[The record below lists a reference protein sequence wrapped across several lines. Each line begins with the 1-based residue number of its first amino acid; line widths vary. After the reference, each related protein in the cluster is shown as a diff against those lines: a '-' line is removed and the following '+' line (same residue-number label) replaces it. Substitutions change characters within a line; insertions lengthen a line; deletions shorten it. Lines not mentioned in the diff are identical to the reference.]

1 MILRII
7 AALIFFSGTAIASD
21 VFTTGAFEPSNQ
33 KFDKRQCDDP
43 EKLSPEK
50 RKQCEAFESLS
61 AEQRKVLEEEL
72 NKKEEGIALDGDL
85 NGLATPEVK
94 GKNPASEKGGLDGNK
109 TPSPGRSDVEHEPA
123 PAHYDNKPLFE
134 RYRELVPYQNVDTA
148 LKPFGYDFF
157 SSSEVKL
164 SSRDDIPVP
173 PEYIVGPGDEIKLS
187 LWGRANAQF
196 SLTVDRDGNVVVPQ
210 IGPLR
215 VAGMTY
221 GAMTGFLRSKAEQ
234 IIGTKLSVAMG
245 GLKSFQVFILG
256 EVRRPGSY
264 ALDSFSTVTT
274 ALLAAGGPSEIG
286 SLRNI
291 QLKRKNKVFAEID
304 LYDLLLKGDKSEDRV
319 LESGDVIF
327 VPTAGPL
334 VGIAGNVKRPAI
346 YEMKGRS
353 DLSSVFEVAGGLTPS
368 AYTQHIQ
375 VARIQK
381 NEKHIVVDINDKE
394 LKEASN
400 FLLQDGDLVKV
411 FPVVDRDGNAVYLN
425 GPVKRPGKYEYK
437 PGMRVKDLIKDF
449 EDLTDET
456 HLEYA
461 FIKRL
466 NAPDKK
472 TELIPFSPGRLLA
485 GGSEAD
491 NITLRPQD
499 NIHVF
504 PKSFFKD
511 RSSITVE
518 GEIRKPGA
526 FDFAGKMRV
535 KDAILLAGGLNKD
548 ASLKKGEIIRVEDDK
563 GFATLYF
570 NVEKALS
577 EDPLENVYLKE
588 DDKVIVH
595 SLWEDKWKED
605 VAIQGE
611 VLRPGRYLLTAGMR
625 VSDLVF
631 KAGNL
636 LESAHPEEA
645 ELASH
650 SSADGSTAVEY
661 RKINLRKAFEGDQ
674 AHDLVLK
681 PHDVLFVKKA
691 LDWGKEMYVEING
704 EVAFPGKYIIRKGD
718 HLSSL
723 IERAGG
729 PTDEAYLKGAVFIRE
744 SVKELQQ
751 RQINDAVERLESQL
765 LTRSASAIETAL
777 TPEDAKQKELA
788 TEQMKQLIGKMKDA
802 KAMGRMVVR
811 LEDMDRFK
819 GSVYDIALE
828 GGDKLTIPTRPSS
841 VQVIGSVYNST
852 SFIYEPGQSV
862 SDYITKAGGT
872 TGSAEVGE
880 TFLLKVDGSAKSRR
894 KGGFFFMSSALD
906 PGDTVVVPEKL
917 ERVAWL
923 KETKDFTQILYQ
935 IAVTAG
941 VLIVAF

>member
-7 AALIFFSGTAIASD
+7 AALIFFSGTAVASD
-21 VFTTGAFEPSNQ
+21 VFTTGSFEPSNQ
-33 KFDKRQCDDP
+33 KFEKRQCNDP
-43 EKLSPEK
+43 GKLPPEK

-61 AEQRKVLEEEL
+61 PEQRKALEEEL
-72 NKKEEGIALDGDL
+72 NKTEGGITLEGDL
-85 NGLATPEVK
+85 EGLGAPEGKGTTP
-94 GKNPASEKGGLDGNK
+94 A
-109 TPSPGRSDVEHEPA
+109 PGRNVVKQEPA
-123 PAHYDNKPLFE
+123 PAHHDNKHLYDNKPLFE
-134 RYRELVPYQNVDTA
+134 RYRELVPYQNIDTE

-164 SSRDDIPVP
+164 SSQDDIPVSP
-173 PEYIVGPGDEIKLS
+173 GYVVGPGDEIKLA

-196 SLTVDRDGNVVVPQ
+196 SLTVDRDGNVIVPQ

-221 GAMTGFLRSKAEQ
+221 SAMTGFLKSKAEQ

-291 QLKRKNKVFAEID
+291 QLKRKNKVIAEID

-327 VPTAGPL
+327 VSTAGPL

-346 YEMKGRS
+346 YEMKGKS
-353 DLSSVFEVAGGLTPS
+353 DLSSVFELAGGLTPT

-381 NEKHIVVDINDKE
+381 NEKHIVVDINDRE
-394 LKEASN
+394 LGKANN
-400 FLLQDGDLVKV
+400 FMLQDGDLVKV
-411 FPVVDRDGNAVYLN
+411 FPIVDWDGNAVYLN
-425 GPVKRPGKYEYK
+425 GAVKRPGKYEYK

-449 EDLTDET
+449 EDLTEET

-461 FIKRL
+461 FVKRL
-466 NAPDKK
+466 NADMK

-485 GGSEAD
+485 SGSEAD

-499 NIHVF
+499 NIYVF
-504 PKSFFKD
+504 SKSFFKD
-511 RSSITVE
+511 RSLVTVD
-518 GEIRKPGA
+518 GEVRKPGT
-526 FDFAGKMRV
+526 FDFVEKIRV
-535 KDAILLAGGLNKD
+535 KDAILLAGGLKKD

-577 EDPLENVYLKE
+577 EDPLENLSLKE
-588 DDKVIVH
+588 DDKVIIH
-595 SLWEDKWKED
+595 SLWEDKWKEE
-605 VAIQGE
+605 VVIQGE
-611 VLRPGRYLLTAGMR
+611 VLRPGRYLLTTGMR

-636 LESAHPEEA
+636 LESAYPEKA

-650 SSADGSTAVEY
+650 SFADGGGAVEY
-661 RKINLRKAFEGDQ
+661 RKVDLRKALEGDQ
-674 AHDLVLK
+674 THDLVLK
-681 PHDVLFVKKA
+681 PHDTLFIKKA
-691 LDWGKEMYVEING
+691 VGWGKELYVKING

-718 HLSSL
+718 SLSNL

-729 PTDEAYLKGAVFIRE
+729 PTDRAYLKGAVFIRE

-751 RQINDAVERLESQL
+751 RQISDAVERLESQL

-777 TPEDAKQKELA
+777 TPEDAKQKEFA
-788 TEQMKQLIGKMKDA
+788 TEQMKQLIGKMKAA

-811 LEDMDRFK
+811 LEEMDRFK
-819 GSVYDIALE
+819 GSVHDIALE
-828 GGDKLTIPTRPSS
+828 GGDELTIPTMPSS

-852 SFIYEPGQSV
+852 SFIYEPDQSV

-872 TGSAEVGE
+872 TGGAEVRE

-894 KGGFFFMSSALD
+894 KGGFFFMSSTLD

-917 ERVAWL
+917 ERIAWL